1 CGARLLELAF
11 FAPEQLPAWFPGLQ
25 EPTAAL
31 RLLHHDV
38 PADQLL
44 AATRPPGAELPP
56 GEAPDADDLLDLGAD
71 HEPVPEPPPPTPADL
86 SAYGRALLRRAE
98 RAAARGNDVRALICR
113 PQVLDLG
120 AAHAHQ
126 AGAALP
132 ARLDPPAA
140 RPA

>member
-86 SAYGRALLRRAE
+86 SAYGRALLRRAP
-98 RAAARGNDVRALICR
+98 RAAGPGNAARARGCR
-113 PQVLDLG
+113 PQGPDLG
-120 AAHAHQ
+120 AQHPAEAD
-126 AGAALP
+126 GAAP
-132 ARLDPPAA
+132 APAG
-140 RPA
+140 